1 MFIKS
6 FIGACIASIA
16 LSMNIKQIDQTP
28 AALAQIEAAIS
39 TKICLRTAERNKADL
54 PDFYSILNG
63 NAKFTD
69 PVFTADWTSVA
80 WADAGEKF
88 VGIEPKTTVWKRAAE
103 AFPGKKLFGTKGVR
117 P

>member
-1 MFIKS
+1 MFTKS
-6 FIGACIASIA
+6 FIGACIASAA
-16 LSMNIKQIDQTP
+16 LSMNIKHFDQTP
-28 AALAQIEAAIS
+28 AALAQIEAAIDN
-39 TKICLRTAERNKADL
+39 KICLRTAERNKATL

-69 PVFTADWTSVA
+69 PVFKADWTSVA

-88 VGIEPKTTVWKRAAE
+88 EGIEESTTVWKRASE
-103 AFPGKKLFGTKGVR
+103 AFPGKTLFGTKGVR